1 MARGTNKPASSA
13 VAGPTKLTKRA
24 PAAIIVTDD
33 WPGEP
38 PVMKQEI
45 KVIETHL
52 RSILDE
58 LLGPPPQKLG

>member
-1 MARGTNKPASSA
+1 MARGTNKPAPSA
-13 VAGPTKLTKRA
+13 VAGPRKRSRRA

-33 WPGEP
+33 WPGQP
-38 PVMKQEI
+38 PVMKPEI
-45 KVIETHL
+45 RVIETHL